1 MYRYAIFTAA
11 ALLSAVTTV
20 YAEPT
25 ASTSTAKSADS
36 RDQIVCR
43 RFVRTGS
50 LVDGYRVC
58 KTRREWDRD
67 AENLRATG
75 AGTDSCNA
83 RANGGQC

>member
-25 ASTSTAKSADS
+25 ASATTAKSADS

-67 AENLRATG
+67 AENLRSTG

>member
-1 MYRYAIFTAA
+1 MYRYVIFTAA
-11 ALLSAVTTV
+11 ALLSAATTV
-20 YAEPT
+20 YADPS
-25 ASTSTAKSADS
+25 APNATAKTADS

-58 KTRREWDRD
+58 KSRREWDRD

-75 AGTDSCNA
+75 GGTDSCNA

>member
-1 MYRYAIFTAA
+1 MYRYTIFAAA

-20 YAEPT
+20 YAVPP
-25 ASTSTAKSADS
+25 ASSGTAKSADA

-50 LVDGYRVC
+50 LVDGYRTC

-67 AENLRATG
+67 AENLRPTG

>member
-1 MYRYAIFTAA
+1 MYRYVIFTTA

-20 YAEPT
+20 YADPP
-25 ASTSTAKSADS
+25 ASNGTTKSADP

-50 LVDGYRVC
+50 LADTYRTC
-58 KTRREWDRD
+58 KTRREWDNE
-67 AENLRATG
+67 AANLRATG

>member
-1 MYRYAIFTAA
+1 MVRYAIFTAM

-20 YAEPT
+20 YAGPP
-25 ASTSTAKSADS
+25 ASTATAKAVDP

-43 RFVRTGS
+43 RFARTGS
-50 LVDGYRVC
+50 LADTTRVC

-67 AENLRATG
+67 AENIRAPG
-75 AGTDSCNA
+75 AGVDSCNA